1 MGACAGV
8 SDQRLSLFRAEVLRQ
23 RTDRLHGNVN
33 IATPVAWQIIGFCLF
48 IALITTILFLNMA
61 SYARVETVSGAV
73 TLDKGVATIVPSRAG
88 LVENITVSDGERV
101 RAGQKLAIVR
111 AEESMIS
118 GATAPDR
125 IRNALNRAD
134 AELIDQGRLLLEA
147 SIADQQRLEAQIGGE
162 LAAIPSLTSQ
172 IADQQRL
179 IAAAERDYSGA
190 KDVAERGYISRRD
203 MEQREATILTRRQQ
217 LAQLQQTLSDKQASV
232 AQARRAI
239 TQSAIAARAQ
249 AANAQSNRALISQQQ
264 AQTDLARGYALT
276 APMDGIVTAVTGRLG
291 QPVTAGQ
298 QLMLVV
304 PLHAQ
309 PSVELYVPTTAAG
322 FLAPGQ
328 DVHLSVDAFPYQ
340 TFGTV
345 KAHVA
350 SVSRAAIMRQ
360 VKDGAVP
367 VYLVVANTSEP
378 WVMAFG
384 RKQALL
390 PGMTLSARIIT
401 EKRSLIEWLFEPLF
415 AVRKR

>member
-1 MGACAGV
+1 M
-8 SDQRLSLFRAEVLRQ
+8 SEKSLPLFRTDVLRA
-23 RTDRLHGNVN
+23 RADRLHGSVN
-33 IATPVAWQIIGFCLF
+33 IATPISWQIIGILLF
-48 IALITTILFLNMA
+48 AALIATIVFLSMA
-61 SYARVETVSGAV
+61 SYARVETVPGDVS
-73 TLDKGVATIVPSRAG
+73 LDKGVAMIVPTRTG
-88 LVENITVSDGERV
+88 LIEYVSVSEGEHV

-111 AEESMIS
+111 AEESLIS

-125 IRNALNRAD
+125 IHDALNRAD
-134 AELIDQGRLLLEA
+134 NEFADQSRLLLQA
-147 SIADQQRLEAQIGGE
+147 SMADQQRLKAQINGD
-162 LAAIPSLTSQ
+162 LVAIPSLISQ
-172 IADQQRL
+172 IADQQQL
-179 IAAAERDYSGA
+179 IATAERDYNGA
-190 KDVAERGYISRRD
+190 RDVAARGYISRHD
-203 MEQREATILTRRQQ
+203 MDQREATILTRRQQ

-239 TQSAIAARAQ
+239 IQSAIAARAQ
-249 AANAQSNRALISQQQ
+249 AANAQSNRASISQQQ

-276 APMDGIVTAVTGRLG
+276 APVDGIVTAVTARPG
-291 QPVTAGQ
+291 QPVTPGQ

-304 PLHAQ
+304 PAHAQ
-309 PSVELYVPTTAAG
+309 LRVELYVPTTAAG

-328 DVHLSVDAFPYQ
+328 DVRLSIDAFPYQ

-345 KAHVA
+345 KARVA
-350 SVSRAAIMRQ
+350 SVSGAAIMRQ
-360 VKDGAVP
+360 GTNGIAP
-367 VYLVVANTSEP
+367 VYLVVASTSEP